1 MDIIFYVSYYWNWLT
16 AQFIGYPMV
25 IKTTIILVGA
35 LLLMYC
41 FSLFRFFRTHKVKS
55 DYQRTRNNQEK
66 QLIER
71 LQNILYAAE
80 NYKETEINQMLK
92 DDKHL
97 VKRNYQKRVF
107 TDFIVAMT
115 ETGQANHNKINLNNY
130 VLVLDCFGII
140 DYWNKIMGARSP
152 KLKQEAIRAL
162 DDLNVGL
169 SGASIQQS
177 VYHKN
182 GNLRKNARAAMMKYN
197 INDPYKF
204 LEEGF
209 DMGFN
214 AMDEIRLHYYLSE
227 QAKQSALP
235 QLISWVDAPDTKY
248 RAFLIREIGFFKQTG
263 SCGALLDL
271 FKTENNIAVKC
282 EIVNSLGIM
291 KYKLAKDV
299 FMESYEVSHKMVQRS
314 IIKSLPK
321 LGGLE
326 VLDFLITIYNQT
338 FDSDTKT
345 QLAYA
350 IGQYGEQ
357 GKSRLKAVVVNKSE
371 FDQTL
376 YAQVDYQL
384 N

>member
-1 MDIIFYVSYYWNWLT
+1 MDFIFYVSYYWNWLFS
-16 AQFIGYPMV
+16 QFVGYPIV
-25 IKTTIILVGA
+25 IKTTIVLVGV
-35 LLLMYC
+35 LLLVYC
-41 FSLFRFFRTHKVKS
+41 FSFFRFFRTHKVKS
-55 DYQRTRNNQEK
+55 DYQRTRRKQESL
-66 QLIER
+66 LIDR
-71 LQNILYAAE
+71 LQSILYASK
-80 NYKETEINQMLK
+80 NYQQDEINQTFK
-92 DDKHL
+92 DDKVL

-107 TDFIVAMT
+107 TDFIVALT
-115 ETGQANHNKINLNNY
+115 EAGQANHDKINLNNY
-130 VLVLDCFGII
+130 VTVLDSFGII
-140 DYWNKIMGARSP
+140 DFWNKIMGARSP
-152 KLKQEAIRAL
+152 KLRQEAIRAL

-182 GNLRKNARAAMMKYN
+182 GSLRKNARAAMMKYN

-209 DMGFN
+209 DTGFN

-235 QLISWVDAPDTKY
+235 QLISWVDASDIRY
-248 RAFLIREIGFFKQTG
+248 RAFLIREIGFFQQTG
-263 SCGALLDL
+263 SCAALLDL
-271 FKTENNIAVKC
+271 FKTEDNITVKC
-282 EIVNSLGIM
+282 EIVKSLGIM
-291 KYKLAKDV
+291 KYTLAKEV
-299 FMESYEVSHKMVQRS
+299 FMESYEVSPKLVQRN
-314 IIKSLPK
+314 IIKSLPN
-321 LGGLE
+321 LGGME

-357 GKSRLKAVVVNKSE
+357 GKSRLKAVVVTKSE
-371 FDQTL
+371 FDKTL